1 MAKFTDEIESAI
13 IGRVPVIFL
22 QSGEEKRLTSI
33 IREIALKFK
42 KDIFRWDCLNGL
54 QGFGPDTKD
63 AAAAIKALI
72 SGREEGFYIFYDL
85 CEFFDKAEYCRA
97 LKEFATLEKSGDTQI
112 IFITGTKSRI
122 PDTIEKNVYFIA
134 VPPPDREEIRIEFA
148 KIAKQ
153 YPAGSI
159 DEDFV
164 EDVINSLTGLSM
176 PEVEALMHR
185 IFRSGIKDR
194 EEFFDLL
201 FTEKQAMI
209 RKSGYLEFTPPKIR
223 IEAVGGLGNL
233 KEWLLKRQ
241 KIFSKEALD
250 SGIPIPKGL
259 LMMGV
264 SGCGKSMAVKTIPSL
279 WKVPLYRLDMNL
291 IFSGIYGSP
300 EATFHNALRSLE
312 SVSPAVLW
320 IDEIENAMG
329 MDEGGIKISSQI
341 FSSFLTWMQE
351 KPPLIFIAATANRI
365 QALPA
370 EVIRK
375 GRFDQI
381 FFVDLPT
388 EKERGEIFRIYLK
401 KYKADLDKF
410 DLKMLGI
417 LTKGW
422 NGAEIEQV
430 VAEARTDAF
439 YENRAFEQSDITNNI
454 NKTVPLSTTM
464 EAQIKAIRNWAVSRA
479 TPASDEGK
487 ILHY

>member
-1 MAKFTDEIESAI
+1 MGKFMLEIEAAI
-13 IGRVPVIFL
+13 KGKAPVIYL
-22 QSGEEKRLTSI
+22 QCPEEKRVISI
-33 IREIALKFK
+33 ISDIAKKFAK
-42 KDIFRWDCLNGL
+42 KTLSWDCLNGL
-54 QGFGPDTKD
+54 TGFPADTKD
-63 AAAAIKALI
+63 ASIAIKALTTKT
-72 SGREEGFYIFYDL
+72 EEAFYIFRDFS
-85 CEFFDKAEYCRA
+85 EFFNNPQYCRA
-97 LKEFATLEKSGDTQI
+97 LKDFSLMESSGEKQI
-112 IFITGTKSRI
+112 IFITGTEKKI
-122 PDTIEKNVYFIA
+122 PENIEKIIYLISI
-134 VPPPDREEIRIEFA
+134 PPPDKEEIRKEFA
-148 KIAKQ
+148 KIAKT
-153 YPAGSI
+153 YPHNTI
-159 DEDFV
+159 DPSFTDEI
-164 EDVINSLTGLSM
+164 INSLTGLSM
-176 PEVEALMHR
+176 PEVEAVIHR
-185 IFRSGIKDR
+185 IFKSEIKDR
-194 EEFFDLL
+194 EEFFDML

-209 RKSGYLEFTPPKIR
+209 RKSGYLEFTPPRIKIDSM
-223 IEAVGGLGNL
+223 GGLSNL
-233 KEWLLKRQ
+233 KEWLIKRQ
-241 KIFSKEALD
+241 KIFSKEAVEAD
-250 SGIPIPKGL
+250 IPIPKGL

-264 SGCGKSMAVKTIPSL
+264 SGCGKSMAVKIIPSL

-291 IFSGIYGSP
+291 IFSGIFGSP

-312 SVSPAVLW
+312 SVAPAILW

-388 EKERGEIFRIYLK
+388 ENERREIFKIYLQ
-401 KYKADLDKF
+401 KYKADISKF

-430 VAEARTDAF
+430 VSEARTDAF
-439 YENRAFEQSDITNNI
+439 YENRMFCQADITNNI

-464 EAQIKAIRNWAVSRA
+464 EAQIKAIRS
-479 TPASDEGK
+479 
-487 ILHY
+487 

>member
-1 MAKFTDEIESAI
+1 M
-13 IGRVPVIFL
+13 G
-22 QSGEEKRLTSI
+22 
-33 IREIALKFK
+33 
-42 KDIFRWDCLNGL
+42 
-54 QGFGPDTKD
+54 
-63 AAAAIKALI
+63 
-72 SGREEGFYIFYDL
+72 
-85 CEFFDKAEYCRA
+85 
-97 LKEFATLEKSGDTQI
+97 
-112 IFITGTKSRI
+112 
-122 PDTIEKNVYFIA
+122 
-134 VPPPDREEIRIEFA
+134 
-148 KIAKQ
+148 
-153 YPAGSI
+153 
-159 DEDFV
+159 
-164 EDVINSLTGLSM
+164 GLS
-176 PEVEALMHR
+176 
-185 IFRSGIKDR
+185 
-194 EEFFDLL
+194 
-201 FTEKQAMI
+201 
-209 RKSGYLEFTPPKIR
+209 
-223 IEAVGGLGNL
+223 NL
-233 KEWLLKRQ
+233 KEWLIKRQ
-241 KIFSKEALD
+241 KIFSKEAVEAD
-250 SGIPIPKGL
+250 IPIPKGL

-264 SGCGKSMAVKTIPSL
+264 SGCGKSMAVKIIPSL

-291 IFSGIYGSP
+291 IFSGIFGSP

-312 SVSPAVLW
+312 SVAPAILW

-388 EKERGEIFRIYLK
+388 ENERREIFKIYLQ
-401 KYKADLDKF
+401 KYKADISKF

-430 VAEARTDAF
+430 VSEARTDAF
-439 YENRAFEQSDITNNI
+439 YENRMFCQADITNNI

-464 EAQIKAIRNWAVSRA
+464 EAQIKAIRSWAVSRA
-479 TPASDEGK
+479 TPASGEGK